1 MEISTIISKIKKF
14 GLLIGGVLLCIILAA
29 NLFEDCDAGEILVV
43 QSPVDGTLT
52 VTKQAGWAWQGG
64 GKVTHYKKSS
74 QFWFLSKELGGDGDE
89 SLPAIWNDGG
99 KSTVSGSVRWDM
111 PLTDKEI
118 IHLHST
124 FSSME
129 NIEKSLVKTNVE
141 KAIFLTGP
149 LMSSKESYAE
159 RRSDLISIIEDQANK
174 GVYRTRTIEKDIPD
188 PLTGAVKKTK
198 VVEILEKNGV
208 VQRQEVSSIKANGL
222 KLYNVAIKYIHYDS
236 AVENQIKKQQQAIMA
251 VQSSIANALKA
262 EQDAITTAKQGEA
275 NAAKAKWE
283 QEVLKAKLVTEAE
296 ARNKVAELDVQTAE
310 MQKRRNILE
319 GEGVATKKRLI
330 MQADG
335 ALDQKLQTY
344 KEVSK
349 YWADAFSNYQGSL
362 VPQFMT
368 GGGSGGASNAG
379 LNFMEL
385 MSAKTARDLSLD
397 LSNKKGG

>member
-1 MEISTIISKIKKF
+1 
-14 GLLIGGVLLCIILAA
+14 
-29 NLFEDCDAGEILVV
+29 
-43 QSPVDGTLT
+43 
-52 VTKQAGWAWQGG
+52 
-64 GKVTHYKKSS
+64 
-74 QFWFLSKELGGDGDE
+74 
-89 SLPAIWNDGG
+89 
-99 KSTVSGSVRWDM
+99 
-111 PLTDKEI
+111 
-118 IHLHST
+118 
-124 FSSME
+124 
-129 NIEKSLVKTNVE
+129 
-141 KAIFLTGP
+141 
-149 LMSSKESYAE
+149 
-159 RRSDLISIIEDQANK
+159 LISIIEDQANK